1 MGMVIEY
8 LLKICASVLTLT
20 SMLNSVLAHQDMFMK
35 VVAYPSAMMRLSA
48 KGFSLIELV
57 ITIVVLGIALSALTS
72 SIFTGVG
79 RNADPLWQSKATQ
92 LSQAYLD
99 EILSMRYQEDSPLGG
114 GAVNT
119 CFASGS
125 EAGETN
131 RSLYD
136 DVDDYDDLSETAD
149 FLDTTTPSNY
159 SGYTVSIEVTCND
172 VATNS
177 KLIAVTITS
186 PSNQNLVF
194 SVIRGDF

>member
-1 MGMVIEY
+1 
-8 LLKICASVLTLT
+8 
-20 SMLNSVLAHQDMFMK
+20 MK
-35 VVAYPSAMMRLSA
+35 LVVYPSAMNSLSA
-48 KGFSLIELV
+48 KGFSLIELI
-57 ITIVVLGIALSALTS
+57 ITIVVLGVALSALTS

-92 LSQAYLD
+92 LSQSYLD

-114 GAVNT
+114 GGVGT
-119 CFASGS
+119 CTLVGS
-125 EAGETN
+125 EAGETS

-136 DVDDYDDLSETAD
+136 DVDDYNGLIESAD
-149 FLDTTTPSNY
+149 FLDTTTLSNY
-159 SGYTVSIEVTCND
+159 SGYNVSIEVTCND

-186 PSNQNLVF
+186 PTNQNLVF